1 MIDVSPARPRFRT
14 ALLPAAAIV
23 ATLLLGACASIPER
37 AIVNG
42 RAMGPQMPLQWRN
55 VRDMS
60 QLRSQYYE
68 ASPLKV
74 RHRPYAPF
82 GVWD

>member
-1 MIDVSPARPRFRT
+1 MIPVAPVSARLRR
-14 ALLPAAAIV
+14 ALLPAAALA

-82 GVWD
+82 GVWR